1 MFSTVKK
8 YSLRCIYV
16 TLPFI
21 ASAANGQTMNTSRA
35 ESQQL
40 MNAALPFAEQMLERH
55 GEFFPY
61 GLALNTEGKIVSV
74 AGHSE
79 QQQPQPSEIIQII
92 KSGFI
97 EGAKSGQYKAT
108 ALVYDAR
115 VTLPSTGNKS
125 DAIAISLNHKYD
137 YSVIVHLPYKIEA
150 GKVIFGELFAM
161 RGENDIFK
169 K

>member
-1 MFSTVKK
+1 
-8 YSLRCIYV
+8 
-16 TLPFI
+16 
-21 ASAANGQTMNTSRA
+21 MNASRA

-40 MNAALPFAEQMLERH
+40 MNAALPFAEQMLEKH

-79 QQQPQPSEIIQII
+79 KQQPQASEIIQII

-97 EGAKSGQYKAT
+97 EGAKLGQYRAT
-108 ALVYDAR
+108 ALVYDVR
-115 VTLPSTGNKS
+115 VALPSSGNKS
-125 DAIAISLNHKYD
+125 DAIAVSLNHKDD

-150 GKVIFGELFAM
+150 GKITFGELFAI
-161 RGENDIFK
+161 RGENDIFNK
-169 K
+169 